1 MDAVVLV
8 GGSGT
13 RLRPLTLR
21 TPKPMLPLV
30 DRPLLAYLFDQLAAA
45 GVTRAIL
52 ACGYLPDALVAHFG
66 DGGASSS
73 GIALEYVVESEPLGT
88 AGAARLAASGRVS
101 ETFLLLNGD
110 ILSEHDLGA
119 LVALHRARRGHGDA
133 LARAGGRS
141 VALRRRRAR
150 SRRHGAALRREARA
164 GESESDLVNAGAYVL
179 EPAVLDAIPADRAV
193 SIEREI
199 FPALVGHGLAALPLE
214 GYWSDVGTP
223 ESYLA
228 AHVRLLGHGLGGR
241 PGPHGVD
248 PSAVIEEGAQLYA
261 PRRSSAPG
269 RSCARAR
276 RWGRSRASATARRWA
291 AAASSSARS
300 CRPARGWGR
309 ARGTRHRDRAWLRG
323 AGRQR
328 AARRLDSR
336 PPIDSASWQPAPSLP
351 GGTTSAIWHSP
362 RRVCA
367 ASSGRTG
374 RCRCSRPSAIASS
387 ARVRCAAGAS
397 PPACT

>member
-66 DGGASSS
+66 AGGATAS
-73 GIALEYVVESEPLGT
+73 GLALEYVVESEPLGT

-110 ILSEHDLGA
+110 ILSEHDLAA
-119 LVALHRARRGHGDA
+119 LVALHRAR
-133 LARAGGRS
+133 
-141 VALRRRRAR
+141 
-150 SRRHGAALRREARA
+150 GAAATLALVEVDDPSRYGVVEREPDGTVLRFVEKPAPGA
-164 GESESDLVNAGAYVL
+164 STSKLANAGAYVL
-179 EPAVLDAIPADRAV
+179 EPSVLDSIPAGRAV

-199 FPALVGHGLAALPLE
+199 FPALVGNGLAALPLD

-228 AHVRLLGHGLGGR
+228 AHVRLLEHGLGGR
-241 PGPHGVD
+241 PGPHGVHD
-248 PSAVIEEGAQLYA
+248 SAVIEDGATVHGPSFVGAGAIVREGAVVGPL
-261 PRRSSAPG
+261 
-269 RSCARAR
+269 
-276 RWGRSRASATARRWA
+276 ATVGHGATVG
-291 AAASSSARS
+291 ARS
-300 CRPARGWGR
+300 VVER
-309 ARGTRHRDRAWLRG
+309 AVV
-323 AGRQR
+323 Q
-328 AARRLDSR
+328 
-336 PPIDSASWQPAPSLP
+336 
-351 GGTTSAIWHSP
+351 
-362 RRVCA
+362 
-367 ASSGRTG
+367 
-374 RCRCSRPSAIASS
+374 
-387 ARVRCAAGAS
+387 AGAQVGDGCELRDVVIG
-397 PPACT
+397 PGFELPAGTVPLAGSIHGTGADGD

>member
-66 DGGASSS
+66 DGGATAS
-73 GIALEYVVESEPLGT
+73 GLALEYVVESEPLGT
-88 AGAARLAASGRVS
+88 AGAARLAAAGRVS

-110 ILSEHDLGA
+110 ILSEHDLES
-119 LVALHRARRGHGDA
+119 LVALHRAQHATATIALVRVDDPSRYGVVERDA
-133 LARAGGRS
+133 DGM
-141 VALRRRRAR
+141 VLRFVEKPAP
-150 SRRHGAALRREARA
+150 
-164 GESESDLVNAGAYVL
+164 GESASDLVNAGAYVL
-179 EPAVLDAIPADRAV
+179 EPSVLDSIPAGRAV

-199 FPALVGHGLAALPLE
+199 FPALVGNGLAALPLE

-228 AHVRLLGHGLGGR
+228 AHIQLLEQGLGGR

-248 PSAVIEEGAQLYA
+248 ATAVIEPGAVVHAPSFVGARAIVREGATVGPL
-261 PRRSSAPG
+261 
-269 RSCARAR
+269 
-276 RWGRSRASATARRWA
+276 ASVGHDAVV
-291 AAASSSARS
+291 
-300 CRPARGWGR
+300 
-309 ARGTRHRDRAWLRG
+309 G
-323 AGRQR
+323 AGTVVER
-328 AARRLDSR
+328 AVV
-336 PPIDSASWQPAPSLP
+336 
-351 GGTTSAIWHSP
+351 HS
-362 RRVCA
+362 
-367 ASSGRTG
+367 G
-374 RCRCSRPSAIASS
+374 
-387 ARVRCAAGAS
+387 ARVGEGCELRDVVIGADFDVPDGAVPLS
-397 PPACT
+397 GSLHGHS